1 MHKNQYKQL
10 LYLHC
15 ITKNEFYEFLTELT
29 TSIIIIMMITITI
42 TIIIIKEIV
51 HKV

>member
-1 MHKNQYKQL
+1 MHRNQYKQL
-10 LYLHC
+10 LYLHRL
-15 ITKNEFYEFLTELT
+15 TRNELYEFLSELT
-29 TSIIIIMMITITI
+29 TSIIIIMMIMITI